1 MTQRDGLS
9 AILIAKNASKTI
21 SATLASLDFCDA
33 IIVLD
38 SGSQDDT
45 VAIARALGAKVVET
59 DWLGYGIQKQRALS
73 FVETTWALS
82 IDCDEVVSQALKDEI
97 LLTLKQPFHNVY
109 RMPRLNHLCRRPVR
123 CAGWYPDYV
132 DRLLRVGEAQF
143 SDSLVHESLDF
154 SCSFG
159 NLRSP
164 LLHYSYDDLDS
175 AIDKLNS
182 YSSLAAMSLKQ
193 RGRRVGRLTP
203 PLRMCYRFFHAY
215 VLRGGCFGGLDGFS
229 ASLLQAVE
237 VYFKYCKAITDA
249 REPLF

>member
-1 MTQRDGLS
+1 MAQRDGLS

-21 SATLASLDFCDA
+21 SETLASLDFCDA

-45 VAIARALGAKVVET
+45 VAIARAFGAKVVET

-97 LLTLKQPFHNVY
+97 LLTLKQPCHNVY

-143 SDSLVHESLDF
+143 SDSLVHESLVF
-154 SCSFG
+154 SCSSGSFS
-159 NLRSP
+159 SP

-175 AIDKLNS
+175 AIDKLNR
-182 YSSLAAMSLKQ
+182 YSSLAAMSLKS

-237 VYFKYCKAITDA
+237 VYFKYCKVIRDA
-249 REPLF
+249 RDPLF

>member
-1 MTQRDGLS
+1 MAHRDGLS

-21 SATLASLDFCDA
+21 SETLASLDFCDA

-45 VAIARALGAKVVET
+45 VAIARAFGAKVVET

-97 LLTLKQPFHNVY
+97 LLTLKQPCHNVY

-143 SDSLVHESLDF
+143 SDSLVHESLVF
-154 SCSFG
+154 SCSSGSFS
-159 NLRSP
+159 SP

-175 AIDKLNS
+175 AIDKLNR
-182 YSSLAAMSLKQ
+182 YSSLAAMSLTS

-237 VYFKYCKAITDA
+237 VYFKYCKAIRDA
-249 REPLF
+249 

>member
-1 MTQRDGLS
+1 MAQRDGLS

-21 SATLASLDFCDA
+21 SATLTSLDFCDA

-45 VAIARALGAKVVET
+45 VAIARALGAMVVET

-82 IDCDEVVSQALKDEI
+82 IECDEVVSQALKDEI
-97 LLTLKQPFHNVY
+97 LLTLKQPCHNVY
-109 RMPRLNHLCRRPVR
+109 RMPRLNHLCGRPVR

-143 SDSLVHESLDF
+143 SDSLVHETLVF
-154 SCSFG
+154 SCSSGSFS
-159 NLRSP
+159 SP

-175 AIDKLNS
+175 AIDKLNR

-193 RGRRVGRLTP
+193 RGRRFGRLTP
-203 PLRMCYRFFHAY
+203 PLRMCYRFFYAY

-237 VYFKYCKAITDA
+237 VYFKYCKAIRKA
-249 REPLF
+249 RDPIF

>member
-1 MTQRDGLS
+1 MAQRDGLS

-21 SATLASLDFCDA
+21 SATLTSLDFCDE

-45 VAIARALGAKVVET
+45 VAIARALGAMVVET

-97 LLTLKQPFHNVY
+97 LLTLKQPCHNVY
-109 RMPRLNHLCRRPVR
+109 RMPRLNHLCGRPVR

-143 SDSLVHESLDF
+143 SDSLVHETLVF
-154 SCSFG
+154 SCSSGSFS
-159 NLRSP
+159 SP

-175 AIDKLNS
+175 AIDKLNR

-193 RGRRVGRLTP
+193 RGRRFGRLTP
-203 PLRMCYRFFHAY
+203 PLRMCYRFFYAY

-237 VYFKYCKAITDA
+237 VYFKYCKAIRKA
-249 REPLF
+249 RDPIF

>member
-1 MTQRDGLS
+1 MAKRDGLS

-21 SATLASLDFCDA
+21 SETLASLDFCDA

-45 VAIARALGAKVVET
+45 VAIARALGAKVVQT

-73 FVETTWALS
+73 FVETSWALS

-97 LLTLKQPFHNVY
+97 LLTLKHPCHNVY

-132 DRLLRVGEAQF
+132 VRLLRVGEAQF
-143 SDSLVHESLDF
+143 SDSLVHESLVF
-154 SCSFG
+154 SCSSG
-159 NLRSP
+159 SLASP

-175 AIDKLNS
+175 AIDKLNR
-182 YSSLAAMSLKQ
+182 YSSLAAMSLRS
-193 RGRRVGRLTP
+193 RGRRVSRLTP
-203 PLRMCYRFFHAY
+203 PLRMCHRFFHAY

-229 ASLLQAVE
+229 ASFLQAVE

-249 REPLF
+249 RDPII

>member
-1 MTQRDGLS
+1 MAQRDGLS
-9 AILIAKNASKTI
+9 AILIAKNASNTI
-21 SATLASLDFCDA
+21 SATLTSLDFCDA

-45 VAIARALGAKVVET
+45 VAIARALGAMVVET

-97 LLTLKQPFHNVY
+97 LLTLKQPCHNVY
-109 RMPRLNHLCRRPVR
+109 RMPRLNHLCGRPVR

-143 SDSLVHESLDF
+143 SDSLVHETLVF
-154 SCSFG
+154 SCSSGSFS
-159 NLRSP
+159 SP

-175 AIDKLNS
+175 AIDKLNR

-193 RGRRVGRLTP
+193 RGRRFGRLTP
-203 PLRMCYRFFHAY
+203 PLRMCYRFFYAY

-237 VYFKYCKAITDA
+237 VYFKYCKAIRKA
-249 REPLF
+249 RDPIF

>member
-1 MTQRDGLS
+1 MAQRDGLS

-21 SATLASLDFCDA
+21 SATLTSLDFCDA

-45 VAIARALGAKVVET
+45 VAIARALGAMVVET

-97 LLTLKQPFHNVY
+97 LLTLKQPCHNVY
-109 RMPRLNHLCRRPVR
+109 RMPRLNHLCGRPVR

-143 SDSLVHESLDF
+143 SDSLVHETLVF
-154 SCSFG
+154 SCSSGSFS
-159 NLRSP
+159 SP

-175 AIDKLNS
+175 AIDKLNR
-182 YSSLAAMSLKQ
+182 YSSLAAISLKQ
-193 RGRRVGRLTP
+193 RGRRFGRLTP
-203 PLRMCYRFFHAY
+203 PLRMCYRFFYAY

-237 VYFKYCKAITDA
+237 VYFKYCKAIRKA
-249 REPLF
+249 RDPIF

>member
-97 LLTLKQPFHNVY
+97 LLTLKQPCHNVY

-143 SDSLVHESLDF
+143 SDSLVHESLVF
-154 SCSFG
+154 SCSSG
-159 NLRSP
+159 SLRSP

-175 AIDKLNS
+175 AIDKLNR

>member
-1 MTQRDGLS
+1 MAHRDGLS

-21 SATLASLDFCDA
+21 SETLASLDFCDA

-45 VAIARALGAKVVET
+45 VAIARAFGAKVVET

-97 LLTLKQPFHNVY
+97 LLTLKHPCYNVY

-143 SDSLVHESLDF
+143 SDSLVHESLVF
-154 SCSFG
+154 SCSCGSF
-159 NLRSP
+159 RSP

-175 AIDKLNS
+175 AIDKLNR
-182 YSSLAAMSLKQ
+182 YSSLAAMSLKS

-237 VYFKYCKAITDA
+237 VYFKYCKAISDA
-249 REPLF
+249 RDPLF

>member
-1 MTQRDGLS
+1 MAQRDGLS
-9 AILIAKNASKTI
+9 AVLIAKNASKTI
-21 SATLASLDFCDA
+21 SATLASLDFCDV

-73 FVETTWALS
+73 FVETTWAFS

-132 DRLLRVGEAQF
+132 DRLLRVGEAHF
-143 SDSLVHESLDF
+143 SDSLVHESLVF
-154 SCSFG
+154 SCSSG
-159 NLRSP
+159 SLSSP

-175 AIDKLNS
+175 AIDKLNR

-237 VYFKYCKAITDA
+237 VYFKYCKAIRDA
-249 REPLF
+249 RERLF

>member
-1 MTQRDGLS
+1 MAQRDGLS

-21 SATLASLDFCDA
+21 SATLTSLDFCDA

-45 VAIARALGAKVVET
+45 VAIARALGAMVVET

-97 LLTLKQPFHNVY
+97 LLTLKQPCHNVY
-109 RMPRLNHLCRRPVR
+109 RMPRLNHLCGRPVR

-143 SDSLVHESLDF
+143 SDSLVH
-154 SCSFG
+154 
-159 NLRSP
+159 
-164 LLHYSYDDLDS
+164 
-175 AIDKLNS
+175 
-182 YSSLAAMSLKQ
+182 
-193 RGRRVGRLTP
+193 
-203 PLRMCYRFFHAY
+203 
-215 VLRGGCFGGLDGFS
+215 
-229 ASLLQAVE
+229 
-237 VYFKYCKAITDA
+237 
-249 REPLF
+249 

>member
-1 MTQRDGLS
+1 MAQRDGLS

-21 SATLASLDFCDA
+21 SATLTSLDFCDE

-45 VAIARALGAKVVET
+45 VAIARALGAMVVET

-82 IDCDEVVSQALKDEI
+82 SDCDEVVSQALKDEI
-97 LLTLKQPFHNVY
+97 LLTLKQPCHNVY
-109 RMPRLNHLCRRPVR
+109 RMPRLNHLCGRPVR

-143 SDSLVHESLDF
+143 SDSLVHETLVF
-154 SCSFG
+154 SCSSGSFS
-159 NLRSP
+159 SP

-175 AIDKLNS
+175 AIDKLNR

-193 RGRRVGRLTP
+193 RGRRFGRLTP
-203 PLRMCYRFFHAY
+203 PLRMCYRFFYAY

-237 VYFKYCKAITDA
+237 VYFKYCKAIRKA
-249 REPLF
+249 RDPIF

>member
-1 MTQRDGLS
+1 MAHRDGLS

-21 SATLASLDFCDA
+21 SETLASLDFCDA

-45 VAIARALGAKVVET
+45 VAIARAFGAKVVET

-97 LLTLKQPFHNVY
+97 LLTLKQPCHNVY
-109 RMPRLNHLCRRPVR
+109 RMPRLNHLCGRPVR

-143 SDSLVHESLDF
+143 SDSLVHETLVF
-154 SCSFG
+154 SCSSGSFS
-159 NLRSP
+159 SP

-175 AIDKLNS
+175 AIDKLNR

-193 RGRRVGRLTP
+193 RGRRFGRLTP
-203 PLRMCYRFFHAY
+203 PLRMCYRFFYAY
-215 VLRGGCFGGLDGFS
+215 VLRGGCFGGLDVFS

-237 VYFKYCKAITDA
+237 VYFKYCKAIRKA
-249 REPLF
+249 RDPIF

>member
-1 MTQRDGLS
+1 
-9 AILIAKNASKTI
+9 
-21 SATLASLDFCDA
+21 
-33 IIVLD
+33 
-38 SGSQDDT
+38 
-45 VAIARALGAKVVET
+45 
-59 DWLGYGIQKQRALS
+59 LGYGIQKQRALS

-97 LLTLKQPFHNVY
+97 LLTLKHPCHNVY

-132 DRLLRVGEAQF
+132 VRLLRVGEAQF
-143 SDSLVHESLDF
+143 SDSLVHESLVF
-154 SCSFG
+154 SCSSG
-159 NLRSP
+159 SLASP

-175 AIDKLNS
+175 AIDKLNR
-182 YSSLAAMSLKQ
+182 YSSLAAMSLRS
-193 RGRRVGRLTP
+193 RGRRVSRLTP

-229 ASLLQAVE
+229 ASFLQAVE

-249 REPLF
+249 RDPII